1 MNTIVVGI
9 AGLAGAGKDTF
20 ANYLIEELKKYQV
33 SVGTYAFA
41 EPVKHVAGYVFG
53 MTEEELHTQAGK
65 AAVSIHGYGLTNREI
80 LQKVGTE
87 SFRDVFAQQIWI
99 DFANRVLSERTEV
112 FTIITDLRFE
122 NELKFVKDNGFSIR
136 IDAPNRNK
144 IKVPNHPSERFV
156 HNMPVDIV
164 VSNDSSLAEL
174 HSVAAKV
181 AEILILPLADQ
192 LAGDTG
198 ANYASHYESTI

>member
-53 MTEEELHTQAGK
+53 MTEGELHTQAGK
-65 AAVSIHGYGLTNREI
+65 AAVAIHGYGLTNREI

-122 NELKFVKDNGFSIR
+122 NELNFVQSNGISIR
-136 IDAPNRNK
+136 IDAPKRNK
-144 IKVPNHPSERFV
+144 ITVPDHPSERFV
-156 HNMPVDIV
+156 QNMPVDVV
-164 VSNDSSLAEL
+164 VSNDGSLADLQVSAAE
-174 HSVAAKV
+174 VAQV
-181 AEILILPLADQ
+181 LIFPLAEQ
-192 LAGDTG
+192 LKGTIG
-198 ANYASHYESTI
+198 ANYASHFKPAV